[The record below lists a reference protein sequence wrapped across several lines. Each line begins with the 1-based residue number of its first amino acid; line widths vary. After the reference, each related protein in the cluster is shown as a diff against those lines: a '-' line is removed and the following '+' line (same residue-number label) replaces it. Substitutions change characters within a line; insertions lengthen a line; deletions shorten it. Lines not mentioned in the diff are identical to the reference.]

1 MLRFI
6 GFILAFVAGSAHAGT
21 FTETAKSGGFD
32 RTWYVHVPPSYQP
45 GHPLPLVIVYHGSG
59 GSGDKIESRIG
70 LDAVA
75 DRLGFIAVYP
85 DGISTVWAGGL
96 ADEAD
101 AAGVDDVAF
110 TATLLDRLEAEYS
123 IDRQHVV
130 AAGFSNGA
138 HLVHLLGCRLADRFT
153 AIVPV
158 GGTMASGS
166 DCHPSRPITVIEFHD
181 SRDPVN
187 SYRGGRAGINGAGRA
202 EPVIDGIGNWAL
214 RDKCRTSASPTRF
227 PATGESV
234 DYHVNDFPGCPGGI
248 IVRLYTLHNGTH
260 AWPRV
265 PDASAMIGE
274 LVTGE
279 YK

>member
-6 GFILAFVAGSAHAGT
+6 GFILAFVAGSVHAGT

-32 RTWYVHVPPSYQP
+32 RTWYVHVPPSYRQ

-59 GSGDKIESRIG
+59 GSGAKIESRIG

-75 DRLGFIAVYP
+75 DEQGFIAVYP

-110 TATLLDRLEAEYS
+110 TAALLDRLGAEYS

-166 DCHPSRPITVIEFHD
+166 DCHPSRPVTVIEFHD
-181 SRDPVN
+181 ARDPVN
-187 SYRGGRAGINGAGRA
+187 SYAGGRAGINGAGRA
-202 EPVIDGIGNWAL
+202 EAVPNGIWNWAL
-214 RDKCRTSASPTRF
+214 RDKCRTPASETRS
-227 PATGESV
+227 PATGYPV
-234 DYHVNDFPGCPGGI
+234 VLNIDDFPGCSGST
-248 IVRLYTLHNGTH
+248 IVRLYTLYNGTH
-260 AWPRV
+260 AWPHV
-265 PDASAMIGE
+265 PDASALIGE
-274 LVTGE
+274 LATGK